1 MWSWRYQHAPVPSSR
16 HCFEE
21 RDRVALAA
29 APSVSWASPPPGRC
43 AGRSPRPRPLRS
55 CALTRTRAAS
65 GQIRRSRFSLAR
77 TVIDVP
83 TSSRFA
89 RGESIVATTR
99 RRDAVRTEHAAGAQ
113 HRSRIRLARR
123 ALMSVNIDYRA
134 TTTGRHFYDDVFV
147 RIRAYCSRVGAWAF
161 PVPFDT
167 YGRSVSLYVE
177 GASTRSKDG
186 TVTFS
191 ATTASEDFVNALGL
205 RLGSGRD
212 FTVADSVGAPLVMVI
227 SRQLA
232 TRLWPAVNP
241 VGQRARRGGATGPE
255 VTVVGVVED
264 AKFESL
270 GPTTSARV
278 YLPLRQRYRD
288 WQTLVI
294 HTRGDPVAAIPEL
307 KRTVSSADPALPVYG
322 AITMEL
328 SVRADCHVTNRG
340 SRRRVLRRARAAH
353 LLCRT
358 VCRCSEPRLGTH
370 ARDGCTHGTR
380 INAERRDVA
389 SHAKRGAARP
399 SRSGDWTRRFGRR
412 RAIDV
417 GVAVRHVARR
427 PADLRIRSTDA
438 RDRRSR
444 CDVHPG
450 SPSSEAR
457 PNRGAPNRVTL
468 PTL

>member
-1 MWSWRYQHAPVPSSR
+1 M
-16 HCFEE
+16 
-21 RDRVALAA
+21 L
-29 APSVSWASPPPGRC
+29 
-43 AGRSPRPRPLRS
+43 
-55 CALTRTRAAS
+55 
-65 GQIRRSRFSLAR
+65 LAR
-77 TVIDVP
+77 NTDLGFD
-83 TSSRFA
+83 SR
-89 RGESIVATTR
+89 
-99 RRDAVRTEHAAGAQ
+99 
-113 HRSRIRLARR
+113 RR
-123 ALMSVNIDYRA
+123 ALMSVNIGLQGYD
-134 TTTGRHFYDDVFV
+134 TTRGRHFYDDVL
-147 RIRAYCSRVGAWAF
+147 SRVRSLPAVASAAWAF

-205 RLGSGRD
+205 RLSSGRD

-294 HTRGDPVAAIPEL
+294 HTRGDPASAIPEL
-307 KRTVSSADPALPVYG
+307 KRAVSSADPALPVYG

-328 SVRADCHVTNRG
+328 SVKSGLSTSRTAATVAAFFGVLALLISSVGLYTVVASRVSERTREMGVRMALGSTPRDVMWLVMRSGARLGFAGLVIGLGGSVVVARLMSALLYGMSPADPLTFAFVPLMLVIV
-340 SRRRVLRRARAAH
+340 VLVATYIPARRAVRLDPIMA
-353 LLCRT
+353 LRT
-358 VCRCSEPRLGTH
+358 E
-370 ARDGCTHGTR
+370 
-380 INAERRDVA
+380 
-389 SHAKRGAARP
+389 
-399 SRSGDWTRRFGRR
+399 
-412 RAIDV
+412 
-417 GVAVRHVARR
+417 
-427 PADLRIRSTDA
+427 
-438 RDRRSR
+438 
-444 CDVHPG
+444 
-450 SPSSEAR
+450 
-457 PNRGAPNRVTL
+457 
-468 PTL
+468 